1 MLIDLGAG
9 LKTDDMRRVI
19 PTLLNLP
26 VPIGAFSLEVRTG
39 LKNVCRDV
47 PPLGKAFS

>member
-9 LKTDDMRRVI
+9 LWTHDMRRVI

-26 VPIGAFSLEVRTG
+26 APIEAIGLEVRTG
-39 LKNVCRDV
+39 LKIVWRDV
-47 PPLGKAFS
+47 PSNGKAFS